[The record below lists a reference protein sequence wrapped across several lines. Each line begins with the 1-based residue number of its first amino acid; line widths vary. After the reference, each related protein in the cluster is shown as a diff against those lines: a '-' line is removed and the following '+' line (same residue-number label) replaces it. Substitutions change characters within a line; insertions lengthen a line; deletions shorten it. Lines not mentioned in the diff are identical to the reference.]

1 MIFRKNKPPEDAPAG
16 AGTLRGRES
25 ASPEPGASA
34 LARRFMAQDE
44 PDTIDLGG
52 SHGFPESASQEE
64 PDTRNAGDSQHGQAL
79 SHEGEALITLDSR
92 NAKFYVHPGR
102 ADSPVRLNGEA
113 VTARTE
119 LRKGDRIRVG
129 AVEFEFTE
137 PVELL

>member
-1 MIFRKNKPPEDAPAG
+1 MIFRKKKPSQDAPAS

-25 ASPEPGASA
+25 VSPEPGTNA
-34 LARRFMAQDE
+34 LAQRFMAQDE

-52 SHGFPESASQEE
+52 SHGFPEPASQEE
-64 PDTRNAGDSQHGQAL
+64 PDTRDAEHGQAL
-79 SHEGEALITLDSR
+79 GPEGQALITLDSR

-119 LRKGDRIRVG
+119 LRKGDRIRV
-129 AVEFEFTE
+129 ATVEFEFTE